1 MVFDTT
7 YKNENF
13 NDESAILVGK
23 KFSLLERMK
32 LKGIGSSRMIIKEI
46 SSKLNLGT
54 LKYSETDYGNIE
66 IRPKGVIIH
75 YTRKLER
82 FSWVVP
88 YYQLVIYHTQFFSI
102 HANGNYIQFLKNNN
116 YIANKKFINKIVQLK
131 NDSLHMEYYN

>member
-46 SSKLNLGT
+46 SSKLNSGT

-88 YYQLVIYHTQFFSI
+88 YYQLVIYNTQFFSI

-131 NDSLHMEYYN
+131 NDSIHMEYYN

>member
-1 MVFDTT
+1 MLFDTT

-46 SSKLNLGT
+46 SPKLNLGT

-88 YYQLVIYHTQFFSI
+88 YYQLVIYNTQFFSI

>member
-46 SSKLNLGT
+46 SPKLNLGT
-54 LKYSETDYGNIE
+54 LKYSETDYGN
-66 IRPKGVIIH
+66 
-75 YTRKLER
+75 
-82 FSWVVP
+82 
-88 YYQLVIYHTQFFSI
+88 
-102 HANGNYIQFLKNNN
+102 
-116 YIANKKFINKIVQLK
+116 
-131 NDSLHMEYYN
+131 MEYVQKVLSFIIQEN

>member
-131 NDSLHMEYYN
+131 NDSFHMEYYN

>member
-23 KFSLLERMK
+23 KFSLLERIK

-46 SSKLNLGT
+46 SPKLNLGT

-88 YYQLVIYHTQFFSI
+88 YYQLVIYNTQFFSI

>member
-88 YYQLVIYHTQFFSI
+88 YYQLVIYNTQFFSI

>member
-1 MVFDTT
+1 MCIRD
-7 YKNENF
+7 
-13 NDESAILVGK
+13 
-23 KFSLLERMK
+23 R
-32 LKGIGSSRMIIKEI
+32 I
-46 SSKLNLGT
+46 SPKLNLGT

-88 YYQLVIYHTQFFSI
+88 YYQLVIYNTQFFSI

>member
-88 YYQLVIYHTQFFSI
+88 YYQLVIYNTQFFSI

-116 YIANKKFINKIVQLK
+116 YFANKKFINKIVQLK

>member
-46 SSKLNLGT
+46 SPKLNLGT

-88 YYQLVIYHTQFFSI
+88 YYQLVIYNTQFFSI

>member
-46 SSKLNLGT
+46 SPKLNLGT

-88 YYQLVIYHTQFFSI
+88 YYQLVIYNTQFFSI

-131 NDSLHMEYYN
+131 NDSIHMEYYN